1 MPTIDEVIRLFE
13 IRLGTFDSSFK
24 VSDETIRMA
33 SKLSHAEIIRVCDD
47 AIKNS
52 ILMNT
57 KIDYVYLLKMLKDRI
72 NAYIAKEA

>member
-1 MPTIDEVIRLFE
+1 
-13 IRLGTFDSSFK
+13 
-24 VSDETIRMA
+24 MA

-57 KIDYVYLLKMLKDRI
+57 KIDNVYLLKMLKDRI